1 MKSFYKSFYS
11 VGKINNKKLYGRK
24 KKMNAKMAASAFNR
38 KANCHQYN
46 TDGMK
51 KGVAFWPDRC
61 QFV

>member
-1 MKSFYKSFYS
+1 MD
-11 VGKINNKKLYGRK
+11 KKLK
-24 KKMNAKMAASAFNR
+24 AKMAVSAFNR